1 MSNIPRM
8 MRTSLIIIQDL
19 VDGQDDPI
27 LAEAKRTSI
36 PFLTSDL
43 VELVDD
49 MCFNMFAIEELADHM
64 VMNHWTHFS
73 SAEPR
78 IMFVDDEDYE
88 RYLDQEKEERG
99 DVIEDAGADS
109 YDEEEEGED
118 EDVPSSPPSVQDTSY
133 RWDWAQG
140 KMVPIAEQNPQL
152 PSAL

>member
-88 RYLDQEKEERG
+88 RYLDQEEEHG

-109 YDEEEEGED
+109 YNEEEDGED
-118 EDVPSSPPSVQDTSY
+118 GDVPSSPPSVQDTSY